1 MDETASTITARLAE
15 LESRIQAACAEA
27 GRPRSSV
34 HLLGASKTH
43 SPEAVAEAAR
53 AGLRLVGESRGQE
66 LRDKSR
72 ALAGV
77 VDLEWHFI
85 GHLQKNKVKYV
96 VGTASAVHTVH
107 DPAIAQAL
115 SARLLRDRQD
125 RPELPDLRVL
135 VEVNIAG
142 EASKAGV
149 APADCLAL
157 CEAVNQ
163 LDGLALCGL
172 MAIPPWS
179 PEPEETAPWFRQL
192 AALAAAGRAA
202 GLPLHELSMGMS
214 HDFEVAIREGA
225 TIVRVGTALFG
236 GRT

>member
-1 MDETASTITARLAE
+1 MSTHPTDIAQRLAE
-15 LESRIQAACAEA
+15 LEARILVACEAA
-27 GRPRSSV
+27 GRPRESV

-43 SPEAVAEAAR
+43 PPERIAEAAR

-72 ALAGV
+72 ALEGV

-107 DPAIAQAL
+107 DVALAEAL
-115 SARLLRDRQD
+115 SARWLREREE
-125 RPELPDLRVL
+125 RPELPELRVL

-149 APADCLAL
+149 SPAACLPL
-157 CEAVNQ
+157 CEAIVG
-163 LDGLALCGL
+163 LPGLALCGL

-179 PEPEETAPWFRQL
+179 PDPEETAPWFRQL
-192 AALAAAGRAA
+192 AALAAVGRDR

-214 HDFEVAIREGA
+214 DDFDVAIREGA

-236 GRT
+236 GRG